1 MPSDVDEVKRRLL
14 VLLNDQN
21 LVNDYIR
28 QYGPTIDIKHIKAIK
43 EKREPDTA
51 TEKDDNSTIGQDPV
65 YEIKVKCPVCNYHS
79 ISCNEL
85 RAKSQQILTN
95 KFLIPTYNGA
105 RGFRTVDYN
114 MIAVTV
120 CPKCLF
126 ASPDKKDFSRS
137 GLQGQAEMKS
147 QIAHAI
153 LMVLK
158 EKTSERK
165 ALLGS
170 VTDYENYFKR
180 PRSVEAAIDSYKL
193 AMARAKAEAWYEQ
206 PYALYKLG
214 AYTLKIAKILK
225 DSGKENHD
233 QLKEALEYFEEAF
246 RTSNC
251 PLEDLEMQV
260 IYTIIALNIKLSDFK
275 KANSFLTVFSNLLNA
290 RTAEMKENPKLN
302 TVAIEKWAD
311 RAKFL
316 WEDRENPDL
325 FKDE

>member
-1 MPSDVDEVKRRLL
+1 MPSDVSEVKRRLL
-14 VLLNDQN
+14 LLLNDQN
-21 LVNDYIR
+21 LVDDYIR
-28 QYGPTIDIKHIKAIK
+28 QYGATIDIKHIKAIK
-43 EKREPDTA
+43 EKREPDISS
-51 TEKDDNSTIGQDPV
+51 KNNDDGNEQDPV
-65 YEIKVKCPVCNYHS
+65 YEIKVKCPVCLYS
-79 ISCNEL
+79 KISCNEL
-85 RAKSQQILTN
+85 RAKSQQILPN

-105 RGFRTVDYN
+105 CGFRTVDYN

-137 GLQGQAEMKS
+137 GLHDQAEIKS
-147 QIAHAI
+147 QIANGI

-158 EKTSERK
+158 EKVGERK

-170 VTDYENYFKR
+170 VTDYINYFNR
-180 PRSVEAAIDSYKL
+180 PRSAEAAIDSYKL

-206 PYALYKLG
+206 PYSLYKLG

-225 DSGKENHD
+225 DSGRDNIE
-233 QLKEALEYFEEAF
+233 QLKEALEYFEDAF

-260 IYTIIALNIKLSDFK
+260 IYTIVALNIKLLDFK
-275 KANSFLTVFSNLLNA
+275 KANSFLTVFANLLND
-290 RTAEMKENPKLN
+290 RIAEMKENPKLN
-302 TVAIEKWAD
+302 TVTIEKWAD